1 MSDLTKLRLT
11 DKRELVPYIEIWRDA
26 ECPILIG
33 DDFGGGITGTY
44 KYGPALIAAI
54 YRLNPVFDL
63 TAKERK
69 EIEQLER
76 TDPKGAEARMNQL
89 LFNKSQLFYG
99 RLLEQF
105 RSLVIPTI
113 KEALNDLVAKAI
125 DAMIVEFSGDD
136 SANKGSNKKRGPK
149 PLFANKGECIAFITH
164 AENIIKARRDSV
176 SLSAIAR
183 EIMTIKGRKVNDPY
197 RQLKRFM
204 GKFDIEWT
212 EERGVVST
220 V

>member
-1 MSDLTKLRLT
+1 MSELTKMRLH
-11 DKRELVPYIEIWRDA
+11 DKRSLVPYIETWRDF
-26 ECPILIG
+26 EWPIQIG
-33 DDFGGGITGTY
+33 DDFGGGIIGTY
-44 KYGPALIAAI
+44 KSGPALIAAI

-69 EIEQLER
+69 EIEQIER
-76 TDPKGAEARMNQL
+76 TDPKRAEAIRNQVV
-89 LFNKSQLFYG
+89 FKKSQVFYG
-99 RLLEQF
+99 RLVEHF
-105 RSLVIPTI
+105 SSLVIPTI

-125 DAMIVEFSGDD
+125 DAMIVEFSDD
-136 SANKGSNKKRGPK
+136 ASANKGSNKKRGPK
-149 PLFANKGECIAFITH
+149 PLFANKGECMAFITH
-164 AENIIKARRDSV
+164 AENIIKARGDSI

-183 EIMTIKGRKVNDPY
+183 EIMTIKGRKVDAPY

-204 GKFDIEWT
+204 EKFDVEWT